1 MLWIF
6 YIIHQLRSIEQAIL
20 KMTESFYRMKEGCKP
35 RTFYNCIRPFL
46 AGSNGNPSV
55 PAGVIYDGCYGNT
68 PQKYNGGSAAQSTLF
83 PVFDAIFD
91 ISHEDIPGPNS
102 FLKEMQRFYMPR
114 EHGDFVVY
122 LHRNSKRR
130 SIKSYISM
138 LEKMSVEDPK
148 FNHALSEMKKRYNFF
163 V

>member
-1 MLWIF
+1 MGIL
-6 YIIHQLRSIEQAIL
+6 HNTSTKSIERAIS

-83 PVFDAIFD
+83 PVLDAIFA

-114 EHGDFVVY
+114 EHGDFVLY
-122 LHRNSKRR
+122 CIEIAKEDRLNRTYRCSK
-130 SIKSYISM
+130 K
-138 LEKMSVEDPK
+138 
-148 FNHALSEMKKRYNFF
+148 
-163 V
+163 